1 MRFYSPLLGVKK
13 KPEMGCVIACGVVH
27 HQTETVYLRR
37 FPSAVLREMAMIVV
51 QLSDPH
57 VVQEGA
63 LLKDRV
69 DTNALLAQA
78 VRRVLQLK
86 PLPDRVWITGDLVA
100 TGRAEEYDALLAL
113 LSPLTMPLHL
123 LPGNHDDRDLIR
135 ATFPG
140 HGYLPQEGKFL
151 HYVVEPEP
159 VAGRVPLRMIG
170 LDTVIPGEV
179 GGEMCA
185 ERLDWLEARLA
196 EAPGRPTVIFM
207 HHPPFEVGL
216 PVDRYLC
223 RNGDALE
230 KLVSRYPN
238 IQRIGIGHAHRCIQ
252 RVWGGTL
259 ACVCPSTAHQFLLE
273 FEETEAIRYGLEPP
287 GFLLHHWRNQHP
299 PATHFIPSGEFPG
312 ETPASA

>member
-1 MRFYSPLLGVKK
+1 
-13 KPEMGCVIACGVVH
+13 
-27 HQTETVYLRR
+27 
-37 FPSAVLREMAMIVV
+37 MIVV

-57 VVQEGA
+57 VVQQDA
-63 LLKDRV
+63 LLKGQV
-69 DTNALLAQA
+69 DTNGLLAQA
-78 VRRVLQLK
+78 VRRVLRLR

-100 TGRAEEYDALLAL
+100 TGRSEEYDALVAL

-123 LPGNHDDRDLIR
+123 LPGNHDDRDLLR
-135 ATFPG
+135 AAF
-140 HGYLPQEGKFL
+140 HDHDYLPREGKFL
-151 HYVVEPEP
+151 HYVVETSPVVETEP
-159 VAGRVPLRMIG
+159 VRMIG
-170 LDTVIPGEV
+170 LDTVIPGEM
-179 GGEMCA
+179 GGEMCP
-185 ERLDWLEARLA
+185 ERLAWLEARLA

-238 IQRIGIGHAHRCIQ
+238 IQRIGIGHAHRSIQ

-259 ACVCPSTAHQFLLE
+259 ACVCPSTAHQFLPE

-287 GFLLHHWRNQHP
+287 GFLVHHWRNREAP
-299 PATHFIPSGEFPG
+299 VTHFIPSGEFPG
-312 ETPASA
+312 ECPASG